1 MVFGL
6 CWGWLLSLF
15 WRTLPWCVF
24 CGFVSLHLL
33 QVFVSLGSCRMNTD
47 GGDLD
52 CEPKREQSS
61 ADRLVL
67 AVLGGFCFL
76 PRLPLCFMSAAV
88 AGL

>member
-1 MVFGL
+1 M
-6 CWGWLLSLF
+6 
-15 WRTLPWCVF
+15 
-24 CGFVSLHLL
+24 
-33 QVFVSLGSCRMNTD
+33 SLGSCRMNTD